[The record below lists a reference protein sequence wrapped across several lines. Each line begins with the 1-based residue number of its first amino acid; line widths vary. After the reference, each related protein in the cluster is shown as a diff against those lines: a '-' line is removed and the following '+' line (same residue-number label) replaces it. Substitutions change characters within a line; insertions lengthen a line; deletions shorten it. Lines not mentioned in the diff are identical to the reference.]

1 MALVVPASGEDE
13 NGQHRECQQDA
24 GRGADGEP
32 DLLVAK
38 PSYLRIVGGARAGL
52 YKAAERVKL
61 R

>member
-1 MALVVPASGEDE
+1 VALAVPASGEDE

-38 PSYLRIVGGARAGL
+38 PSYLRIVGGGAV
-52 YKAAERVKL
+52 E
-61 R
+61 